1 MIAHVLLHLLTSL
14 GYRDKMKGFA
24 DSFNNSGVRI
34 LDCIYH
40 RTPNYLKLHLRRE
53 IVNIL
58 PYTQCSYEGR

>member
-40 RTPNYLKLHLRRE
+40 RTPKLLKIAFKARDCQYFA
-53 IVNIL
+53 VY
-58 PYTQCSYEGR
+58 PM

>member
-40 RTPNYLKLHLRRE
+40 RAPKLLKIAFKALDCQYFA
-53 IVNIL
+53 VY
-58 PYTQCSYEGR
+58 PM